1 LLPSR
6 ISVSPPSEQS
16 IGKKRKRKKGKM
28 KVLTTWAV
36 RPGAHRE
43 AVSRFL
49 PGGGL
54 PPEGVTLLGRW
65 HKVDLSGGY
74 SLYET
79 SDPVAL
85 FASAAV
91 WAEVLEIHSSV
102 VVEDGD
108 AAPLLAKVFAS

>member
-1 LLPSR
+1 
-6 ISVSPPSEQS
+6 
-16 IGKKRKRKKGKM
+16 M
-28 KVLTTWAV
+28 KVLSTWAV

-49 PGGGL
+49 AGGGL

-79 SDPVAL
+79 NDPAAL
-85 FASAAV
+85 FATAAA
-91 WAEVLEIHSSV
+91 WAEFLEIQSSV

-108 AAPLLAKVFAS
+108 AAPALAKAFAP